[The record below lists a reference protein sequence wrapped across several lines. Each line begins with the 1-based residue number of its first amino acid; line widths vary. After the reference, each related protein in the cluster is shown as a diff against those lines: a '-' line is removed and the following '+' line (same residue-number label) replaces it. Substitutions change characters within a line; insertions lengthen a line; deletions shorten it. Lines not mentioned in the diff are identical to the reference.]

1 MAIRISDHV
10 CNRFIERFNPG
21 LTAIN
26 DEQKRLMAARR
37 ALISVLQD
45 SVYVSDRTEG
55 VLLYNKSLQANII
68 VRNSTFI
75 TIYAK
80 NQKRNKECEHGR

>member
-21 LTAIN
+21 LGAIN
-26 DEQKRLMAARR
+26 DEHQRLMKARL
-37 ALISVLQD
+37 ALKSILQD
-45 SVYVSDRTEG
+45 SVYVADNTDG
-55 VLLYNKSLQANII
+55 VLLYNKSLKANII

-80 NQKRNKECEHGR
+80 DQKRNRERNHG

>member
-26 DEQKRLMAARR
+26 DVQKRLIAARR
-37 ALISVLQD
+37 ALISILQD

-55 VLLYNKSLQANII
+55 VLLYNKSLKANII

-80 NQKRNKECEHGR
+80 DQKRKRERNHG